1 MTHGRIGNI
10 EWMKKPNKDNK
21 TFCILPWI
29 HLHPWPNGTTM
40 LCCKSP
46 YEKNIGNLRDSTLKE
61 VWNSGRMKSIRKR
74 MLNDKKSSE
83 CMRCYEEEKIGVESL
98 RITSN
103 RNWLDSH
110 WDKVEKTNDDG
121 SLDDMQIIYFDFR
134 FSNLCNMKC
143 RYCGP
148 ELSSNWFDDAVE
160 MRSRKASKNPRAIPK
175 EKFIQ
180 IRKDVV
186 GFMDE
191 IEPMLEYV
199 EQIYWAGGEPLIM
212 DEHWVIMN
220 KLVELGKTDI
230 RIFYNTNFSYMKYQ
244 KHNVIDLWKN
254 FDNINVGA
262 SLDAMRERGEY
273 QRHGTNWKTIE
284 DNIQLLR
291 KECPQVDFH
300 ISCTLSAYNAH
311 HVTEFHREWVDK
323 GWIEPGDWDMN
334 ILLHQEYFRIS
345 VLPEH
350 HKEKIKE
357 KWREHLEWLKP
368 LDTIGR
374 ATRGYESA
382 LLFIEEDYSHLLPKF
397 KDFNKELDEMR
408 GENFYDVFTE
418 YQDL

>member
-1 MTHGRIGNI
+1 
-10 EWMKKPNKDNK
+10 
-21 TFCILPWI
+21 
-29 HLHPWPNGTTM
+29 M
-40 LCCKSP
+40 L
-46 YEKNIGNLRDSTLKE
+46 
-61 VWNSGRMKSIRKR
+61 
-74 MLNDKKSSE
+74 
-83 CMRCYEEEKIGVESL
+83 
-98 RITSN
+98 
-103 RNWLDSH
+103 
-110 WDKVEKTNDDG
+110 
-121 SLDDMQIIYFDFR
+121 
-134 FSNLCNMKC
+134 
-143 RYCGP
+143 
-148 ELSSNWFDDAVE
+148 
-160 MRSRKASKNPRAIPK
+160 
-175 EKFIQ
+175 
-180 IRKDVV
+180 
-186 GFMDE
+186 
-191 IEPMLEYV
+191 LEYV

-273 QRHGTNWKTIE
+273 QRHGTKWKTIE

-357 KWREHLEWLKP
+357 KWRKHLEWLKP